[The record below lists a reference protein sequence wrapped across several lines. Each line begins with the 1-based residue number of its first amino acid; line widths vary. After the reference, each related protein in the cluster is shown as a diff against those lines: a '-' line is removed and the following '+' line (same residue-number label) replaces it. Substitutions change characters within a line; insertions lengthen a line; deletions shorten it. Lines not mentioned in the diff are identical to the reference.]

1 MLENGN
7 YNTESDN
14 KMFFYVMASGGLYSL
29 IYVNSDNK
37 VYMRVR
43 LFFVFEYKIKKW
55 MPLNNSSLF
64 MLELTRLVITSFKDY
79 PGGHSGVDQIIL
91 CSLLLMILGTSKI

>member
-7 YNTESDN
+7 YNTE
-14 KMFFYVMASGGLYSL
+14 
-29 IYVNSDNK
+29 SDNK

-64 MLELTRLVITSFKDY
+64 MLEVTRLVNTSFKDY
-79 PGGHSGVDQIIL
+79 PGGHSGVDQIML